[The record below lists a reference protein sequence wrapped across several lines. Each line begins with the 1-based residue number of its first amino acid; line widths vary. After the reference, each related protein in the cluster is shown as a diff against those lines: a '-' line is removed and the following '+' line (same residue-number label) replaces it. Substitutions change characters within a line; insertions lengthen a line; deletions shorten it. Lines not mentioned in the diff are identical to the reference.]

1 MDDEPVFPHVDA
13 VRSIV
18 SPASRE
24 VHVRAVRHL
33 ARTTGAQF
41 IDDAGLDGIAPGSV
55 TTIAAIELCLAGWW
69 RRLDGGYVIADVIA
83 DRDPIDAMSRGRT
96 WRRVGAVCRRVWKAL
111 NSEKFI
117 PL

>member
-1 MDDEPVFPHVDA
+1 MDDEPVFSQVDA

-18 SPASRE
+18 SSASRA
-24 VHVRAVRHL
+24 VHVRVVRHL

-69 RRLDGGYVIADVIA
+69 RRLDGGYVIAIA
-83 DRDPIDAMSRGRT
+83 DRNLTHAMSRGRT
-96 WRRVGAVCRRVWKAL
+96 WRRLGAGCRRVWKAL